1 MSSIIRHRKKAAQQ
15 ELRFAALVQQS
26 DDAIISTDLDGT
38 VTSWNR
44 GAEQTYGY
52 SAAEALGR
60 HISFCYPPERRT
72 KVNAFLQRIANGE
85 AIERFDTQRLKKDGT
100 LIDVSLSVSAIEDE
114 TGKIVGVSGIARD
127 VTARRRT
134 ARQLQLQSAALEAAA
149 NGIVITDRQGTIVWA
164 NHSFTRMTGYSN
176 QEIVGKNPR
185 LLKSEEQPDSCY
197 AKLWSTIS
205 SGKVWQGEI
214 VNRRKD
220 GTTYTEEMTITPV
233 TQETGSE
240 TDTYFI
246 AIKRD
251 ITERKKAEEE
261 LQRLASIVEFSEDAI
276 IGKNIDGVITSWNR
290 GAEKIYGYT
299 RDEVVGR
306 DLSFLLPPE
315 RQAEIQAIMERV
327 LSGQSIECL
336 ETQRLTRTGS
346 AIDVSLS
353 VSPIKDASGH
363 IAGASTIARD
373 ITQRKV
379 AEKQVQFLAY
389 YDALTGLP
397 NRTLLQDRLAK
408 ALASARR
415 QKNKV
420 ALLFLDLDRF
430 KTINDSL
437 GHSVGDLVLQ
447 QVAERLKKWGR
458 EQDTVARVGG
468 DEFLI
473 VLTAVKEPADAAVAA
488 ERLMDTM
495 TAEFIAQ
502 GRSLSI
508 SCSIGIGIFPEHGTD
523 GETLIKNADAAMYCA
538 KENGRNNFQFF
549 TKEMNA
555 QAVERLM
562 MESGLRLAL
571 AKKELFLMYQP
582 QIEIATGRI
591 TGLEALLRWQ
601 HPELGLVPPD
611 KFIRIAENSGMIMPI
626 GEWVL
631 RTACSQARK
640 WQDEGFLAVPVAVNV
655 SAVQFRQAGFCEL
668 IGRVLYETGLD
679 PQYLELE
686 LTESL
691 LLSNADTMFSVLQD
705 LRAMGL
711 KLAIDDFGTGYS
723 SLSYLRQF
731 PVGKLKIDRSF
742 IRDVVVNPDD
752 AAIATAIIG
761 MAKSLNLKVIAEG
774 VEEEAQMSFLRAR
787 QCDEIQGYYFSKPL
801 AVDKVAEKLRGDY
814 PEGLVRAQAS
824 GGQS

>member
-185 LLKSEEQPDSCY
+185 LLKSGEQPDSYY

-668 IGRVLYETGLD
+668 IGRVLYETGLA